1 MIVGLLV
8 GTGIGA
14 GAWLLVAWA
23 VPLRP
28 ALGSRL
34 ARSTRPAGTASED
47 PTGGSWLTAWGQ
59 PIVSVLRAA
68 GLPGAKL
75 RADLRIAG
83 SGIDAHLL
91 AKVLLTVA
99 GLLAPWL
106 MQLVLSLV
114 SLGGLAVAVEIS
126 MLAALVLAPIG
137 FVLPDLLARAR
148 GTRLRR
154 EFRAALSAFLDLVSI
169 SLAGGSGVE
178 SALGNAAAIGRG
190 PAFEQIRRA
199 LQTAQLNRTTPW
211 SALHRLG
218 DDLDISALTELAAS
232 LSLAGTEGARIRAS
246 LSAKAQ
252 TLRTHQ
258 MTDAEKEAHSATERM
273 ALPVSLLFLGF
284 LTFIAYPALLQV
296 LNGL

>member
-23 VPLRP
+23 RPPRP

-34 ARSTRPAGTASED
+34 AHSTRPAGTASED

-83 SGIDAHLL
+83 RGVDAHLL

-106 MQLVLSLV
+106 VQLVLG
-114 SLGGLAVAVEIS
+114 LGGLAVAVEIPL
-126 MLAALVLAPIG
+126 LAALLLAPIG
-137 FVLPDLLARAR
+137 FVLPDILARAR

-178 SALGNAAAIGRG
+178 SALGDAAAIGHG

-258 MTDAEKEAHSATERM
+258 MTDAEAEAQSATERM
-273 ALPVSLLFLGF
+273 ALPVTLLFLGF

>member
-1 MIVGLLV
+1 MVP
-8 GTGIGA
+8 A
-14 GAWLLVAWA
+14 G
-23 VPLRP
+23 RSCP
-28 ALGSRL
+28 AAARARTRL
-34 ARSTRPAGTASED
+34 AHGTRPAGTASAAS
-47 PTGGSWLTAWGQ
+47 TGGWWLRAWGRS
-59 PIVSVLRAA
+59 IVPVLRAA

-83 SGIDAHLL
+83 RSVDAHLSAKALL
-91 AKVLLTVA
+91 AVA

-106 MQLVLSLV
+106 VQLVLTLA
-114 SLGGLAVAVEIS
+114 GLTVAGEVPT
-126 MLAALVLAPIG
+126 LAALVLAPLG
-137 FVLPDLLARAR
+137 FVTPDLDVRAR

-178 SALGNAAAIGRG
+178 AALSDAAAIGRG

-218 DDLDISALTELAAS
+218 DDLDIAALTELAAS

-258 MTDAEKEAHSATERM
+258 MTEAEADAHAATERM
-273 ALPVSLLFLGF
+273 ALPVTLLFLGF
-284 LTFIAYPALLQV
+284 LTFIAYPALLGV

>member
-14 GAWLLVAWA
+14 GASVLLSWA
-23 VPLRP
+23 VPPRP
-28 ALGSRL
+28 ALGPRL
-34 ARSTRPAGTASED
+34 AHSTRPAEIASEA
-47 PTGGSWLTAWGQ
+47 PTGGSWLSAWGR
-59 PIVSVLRAA
+59 PFVPVLRVA

-75 RADLRIAG
+75 RADLRFAG
-83 SGIDAHLL
+83 RSVDAHLAAKALL
-91 AKVLLTVA
+91 AVA
-99 GLLAPWL
+99 GLLTPWL
-106 MQLVLSLV
+106 LQLVLA
-114 SLGGLAVAVEIS
+114 LGGLALAAEIP
-126 MLAALVLAPIG
+126 MLAALILAPVG
-137 FVLPDLLARAR
+137 FVLPDLDARSR

-178 SALGNAAAIGRG
+178 SALSDAAAIGRG

-211 SALHRLG
+211 TALHQLG
-218 DDLDISALTELAAS
+218 DDFDITALTELAAS

-258 MTDAEKEAHSATERM
+258 MTDAEAEAHSATERM
-273 ALPVSLLFLGF
+273 ALPVTLLFLGF
-284 LTFIAYPALLQV
+284 LTFIAYPALLQI

>member
-106 MQLVLSLV
+106 MQLVLSL
-114 SLGGLAVAVEIS
+114 GGLAVAVEIS

-148 GTRLRR
+148 GTRLRQ

-178 SALGNAAAIGRG
+178 SALGDAAAIGRG

-258 MTDAEKEAHSATERM
+258 MTDAEAEAHSATERM
-273 ALPVSLLFLGF
+273 ALPVSMLFLGF